1 MHKLMICEKCLHVPY
16 YYDAVY
22 IRLFNKMYQIDVYSN
37 AANIKWVF
45 DWRSQASYVVHNNTP
60 HQPSCYTESNC

>member
-1 MHKLMICEKCLHVPY
+1 MHKLMICEKYLHVSY
-16 YYDAVY
+16 NYDAVY

-45 DWRSQASYVVHNNTP
+45 DWRSQASCG
-60 HQPSCYTESNC
+60 S